1 MKVIKK
7 FPKYFCTIDFDRV
20 RTLVKFRTMFL
31 VSSCHCIGDNKG
43 DVGECKHI
51 NLSSWQA

>member
-51 NLSSWQA
+51 NLSS